1 MQAISQKAKESK
13 VVGKVL
19 ITHEEILAKA
29 KEIGEQITKDFAGEP
44 LLLVGILRGSVP
56 WMADLMKC
64 IDLEDFAIDF
74 IACSSYGAQTKTSGT
89 VKIMKDIEEDVMGKN
104 VIIVEDII
112 DSGITLNYLNGYLKN
127 GGAKSIR
134 ICALLD
140 KPTGRQV
147 DVKGDYVGFTV
158 GDVFIVGY
166 GLDYNQKYRQLP
178 YISCLD

>member
-1 MQAISQKAKESK
+1 
-13 VVGKVL
+13 
-19 ITHEEILAKA
+19 
-29 KEIGEQITKDFAGEP
+29 
-44 LLLVGILRGSVP
+44 
-56 WMADLMKC
+56 
-64 IDLEDFAIDF
+64 
-74 IACSSYGAQTKTSGT
+74 
-89 VKIMKDIEEDVMGKN
+89 MGKN

-127 GGAKSIR
+127 RGAKSIR